1 MNLGDGGHCVYY
13 NIVLGFSGIGS
24 ARPCTM
30 DEEYGMAIMATL
42 QGVRVYI
49 LYLPIPMKQAG
60 HAIHIRSAMAICHP
74 KIEQIP
80 AISGFIL

>member
-1 MNLGDGGHCVYY
+1 
-13 NIVLGFSGIGS
+13 
-24 ARPCTM
+24 M

-60 HAIHIRSAMAICHP
+60 HAIQISSATAIGHP
-74 KIEQIP
+74 KIEQMP

>member
-1 MNLGDGGHCVYY
+1 
-13 NIVLGFSGIGS
+13 
-24 ARPCTM
+24 M

-60 HAIHIRSAMAICHP
+60 HAIQISSATAIGHP

-80 AISGFIL
+80 AGQG